1 MICDLCTT
9 DISGGALCTVPC
21 CNRTFH
27 TVCTIS
33 HVSEL
38 CSHAYYNS
46 QVNITCVCGITLY
59 TQQQHG
65 NMEVYE
71 DAGNNATTLLAMP
84 AVKADLK
91 VVKKK
96 QGAMTKGRAA
106 FAKVLREKTLEFKAA
121 TEPHLQQI
129 KEIKTSMT
137 HQLKATPEYKE
148 STKCRRMYEGTLNA
162 FKNKHNMTRATL
174 REVLGSNAYYRY
186 RYSNDSACMLRRRFR
201 IRI

>member
-1 MICDLCTT
+1 M
-9 DISGGALCTVPC
+9 
-21 CNRTFH
+21 
-27 TVCTIS
+27 
-33 HVSEL
+33 

-46 QVNITCVCGITLY
+46 EVHITCICGITLY
-59 TQQQHG
+59 TQHQHG
-65 NMEVYE
+65 NTEVYE
-71 DAGNNATTLLAMP
+71 GAGNNATTLLGNNATTLLAMP